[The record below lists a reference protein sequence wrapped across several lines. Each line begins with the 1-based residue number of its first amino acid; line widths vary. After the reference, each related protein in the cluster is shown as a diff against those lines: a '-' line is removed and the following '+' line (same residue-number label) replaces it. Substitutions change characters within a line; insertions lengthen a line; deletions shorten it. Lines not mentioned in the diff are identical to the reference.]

1 MAWKIT
7 RAQPRGWVMFSAEE
21 TQRRGRAKAK
31 DAAVRRAKV
40 DFKLRWKDERK
51 VTGRMVDWAAAHTRA
66 TTQGRTRERQSRAV
80 HPTDEP
86 SRGTPR

>member
-1 MAWKIT
+1 
-7 RAQPRGWVMFSAEE
+7 MFSAEE

-66 TTQGRTRERQSRAV
+66 TT
-80 HPTDEP
+80 
-86 SRGTPR
+86 